1 MAPFSRSVRHLTTV
15 VRRAPHP
22 ESSKRPCVAGS
33 VVHRLLH
40 LLKLKKLCVGC
51 QILFS
56 SGASASLPGN
66 PEPSPDRLPSAP
78 GTSPT
83 QSKTHR
89 HAIVVV
95 SLSLHTTNNKRYSR
109 GVRAPFSSGCGKLG
123 VDSLPNIHT
132 TTTIQNQYPPSCL
145 SSRDRNRRPRPLQ
158 SLSGDGHAT
167 IACFSMGSDIVL
179 HGHDENSIFWF

>member
-1 MAPFSRSVRHLTTV
+1 MSAAS
-15 VRRAPHP
+15 

-51 QILFS
+51 QILFA
-56 SGASASLPGN
+56 SGASARASPGTGN
-66 PEPSPDRLPSAP
+66 PPLNASRAPP
-78 GTSPT
+78 GTSPLHNQKPKDT
-83 QSKTHR
+83 PSSSS
-89 HAIVVV
+89 V
-95 SLSLHTTNNKRYSR
+95 SHCTLRTTIDIQE

-132 TTTIQNQYPPSCL
+132 TTTIQNQYPPSYL